1 MGGRKMKKGL
11 GSGLEALFGAD
22 SVSEEQ
28 LDCAFLPISKVE
40 SAENQPRT
48 RFDGESLEALSES
61 ISRHGV
67 IQPITVR
74 RLSSGCYQIL
84 AGERRWRAAKM
95 AGLDVIPARVV
106 EADDRDAAV
115 LALVEN
121 LQREDLNPVEEAK
134 GIRSLIDG
142 FGYTQEAAAE
152 RLGRS
157 RSAVTNSLRL
167 LSLPPELLSMLEDG
181 RLSAGHA
188 RALLPLEKRELMTA
202 VADAVLRQGLSVRQ
216 TEMLV
221 KKQAADAAGRQ
232 KKKKADPAGIYTAE
246 LEERL
251 LSRLGR
257 RVKICSGAKKGKI
270 EIEYYGNED
279 LDRVIAAL
287 DVLAVDNGG
296 EPK

>member
-1 MGGRKMKKGL
+1 MKKGL
-11 GSGLEALFGAD
+11 GSGLEALFGAE
-22 SVSEEQ
+22 SVAEEQ

-48 RFDGESLEALSES
+48 RFDDESLEALSDS
-61 ISRHGV
+61 IARHGV

-74 RLSSGCYQIL
+74 RLSSGYYRII

-134 GIRSLIDG
+134 GIRSLINE
-142 FGYTQEAAAE
+142 FGYTQEAAASQINK
-152 RLGRS
+152 S

-167 LSLPPELLSMLEDG
+167 LSLPEEVCSMLEDG

-188 RALLPLEKRELMTA
+188 RALLPLESRELIMA
-202 VADAVLRQGLSVRQ
+202 VAEAVLRQGLSVRQ
-216 TEMLV
+216 TELLV
-221 KKQAADAAGRQ
+221 KKQLASEAGKAR
-232 KKKKADPAGIYTAE
+232 KKKPDPTNVYTAE

-257 RVKICSGAKKGKI
+257 RVKISSGAKKGKI

-287 DVLAVDNGG
+287 DALAVDNGG